1 MFSSLWFLAT
11 PTCHNALRTKMS
23 PACTNL
29 TDYDPWYLLYSTGLA
44 ADLLAHRMG
53 KGTAR
58 MMPAR
63 KDFVRICRSDLT
75 LDAMN
80 SKHVEKSKQI

>member
-1 MFSSLWFLAT
+1 MLFVRKCPLPVHA
-11 PTCHNALRTKMS
+11 
-23 PACTNL
+23 
-29 TDYDPWYLLYSTGLA
+29 DYDPWYLLHSIGLE

-80 SKHVEKSKQI
+80 SKHVEKSKQIRTTNDILMSKVVVT